1 MSWQLCSQPSVFSA
15 HSSISVQGGEGGG
28 GGGGLDRHLVQ
39 KLAVMITASAMGS
52 LGSYQ
57 NKHWLCMMERPI
69 QMQLAPS
76 PAKTLTET

>member
-1 MSWQLCSQPSVFSA
+1 MAIVLTAISVFSTLINICA
-15 HSSISVQGGEGGG
+15 GRGGGG